1 MNKKFGE
8 HIRELRTKQN
18 MLIRQFA
25 SLLEIDTSVIS
36 KIERGVRK
44 LKKKQISV
52 VAKILETDSVELET
66 LWLTDQ
72 IIELVKNES
81 TAIEAVKNVSKN
93 LKIK

>member
-1 MNKKFGE
+1 
-8 HIRELRTKQN
+8 

-25 SLLEIDTSVIS
+25 SHLEIDTSVVS

-44 LKKKQISV
+44 LKKEQISV
-52 VAKILETDSVELET
+52 VAKVLETDSVELET

-72 IIELVKNES
+72 IMELVKNES

-93 LKIK
+93 SKIK